1 MAIESRN
8 PATEELIEAF
18 EEHSGDAL
26 ETQLD
31 ASQDR
36 FRDWRRTSVDERAA
50 LLGALAD
57 VLDLK
62 RDELAKIATEEMGKT
77 IGQARAE
84 VEKCAA
90 GCRYYAQYASD
101 HLNPEPVATDHSESR
116 ILHQPLGTVLAIMPW
131 NFPYWQAIRCAAPA
145 IASGNVLILKHASN
159 VPRCALAL
167 EAAFQEAGFP
177 DDVFRSVFLE
187 SARAQKL
194 VEHSAVA
201 AVSLTGSERAGSAVA
216 ATAGAALK
224 KTVLEL
230 GGSDPFIVM
239 PSADFASAVQT
250 AVRARVQNNGQSC
263 IAAKRFIVHADI
275 YDAFVNTYT
284 DQIRN
289 LRIGD
294 PMEEGVDL
302 GPLALPSIRDG
313 LKRQVQQ
320 SVEAG
325 ATLFFESE
333 PRNGPGY
340 WYPPVVLT
348 DIPDDAPAR
357 GEELFGP
364 VASMF
369 RVESIDE
376 AVTLANETDFGL
388 GASAWTSDETEQD
401 LFLEKLDAGMVFVN
415 AMVASDPRLPFGGV
429 KRSGY
434 GRELNAYVIH
444 EFVNFKTAG
453 VA

>member
-18 EEHSGDAL
+18 EEHSDGAVEAL
-26 ETQLD
+26 LD
-31 ASQDR
+31 ASCDR
-36 FRDWRRTSVDERAA
+36 FRDWRKTSVDERAA
-50 LLGALAD
+50 LLGALGD
-57 VLDLK
+57 VLELK
-62 RDELAKIATEEMGKT
+62 RDELAAIATEEMGKT
-77 IGQARAE
+77 IGSARAE

-90 GCRYYAQYASD
+90 GCRYYAQYAPD
-101 HLNPEPVATDHSESR
+101 HLNPEQVATDRSESM
-116 ILHQPLGTVLAIMPW
+116 ILHRPLGTVLAIMPW

-145 IASGNVLILKHASN
+145 IASGNVLVLKHASN
-159 VPRCALAL
+159 VPRCALSL

-177 DDVFRSVFLE
+177 DDVFRAVFLE
-187 SARAQKL
+187 SGRARKL
-194 VEHSAVA
+194 VEHRAIA
-201 AVSLTGSERAGSAVA
+201 AVSLTGSERAGAAVA

-239 PSADFASAVQT
+239 PSADFANAVQT

-263 IAAKRFIVHADI
+263 IAAKRFIIHADI

-284 DQIRN
+284 DQMRN

-294 PMEEGVDL
+294 PMEESVDL

-313 LKRQVQQ
+313 LKAQVQQ

-325 ATLFFESE
+325 ATLFFEGE
-333 PRNGPGY
+333 LRNGPGY
-340 WYPPVVLT
+340 WFPPVVLT

-357 GEELFGP
+357 REELFGP

-376 AVTLANETDFGL
+376 AITLANETDFGL

-415 AMVASDPRLPFGGV
+415 AMVASDPRLPFGGI

-434 GRELNAYVIH
+434 GRELNAYGIH
-444 EFVNFKTAG
+444 EFVNVKTAV